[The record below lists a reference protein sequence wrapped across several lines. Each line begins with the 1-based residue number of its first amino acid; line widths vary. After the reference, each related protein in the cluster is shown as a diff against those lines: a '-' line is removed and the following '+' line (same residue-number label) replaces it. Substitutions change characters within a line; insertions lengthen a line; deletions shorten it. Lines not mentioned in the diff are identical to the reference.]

1 MIVNPTINSQ
11 IVTIFDTTL
20 RDGELAFGVKMNA
33 AQKIEIALALEA
45 IGVDVIEVGYPGRFA
60 KDLDEVQQVAGHLQ
74 DATICALAGTTES
87 EILAAATALKT
98 AKHKRIH
105 LYTPVHFPQTSEAH
119 QQQVLATIAEMV
131 SFAKLYCEDIEWS
144 AFDAPRSQPDFL
156 CQAVATAIAHGATT
170 ISIPDTLG
178 ASTPN
183 EFSHLLQL
191 LRDRVPELA
200 QVVVSVHCHDDR
212 GLAVANSLAALDC
225 GARQI
230 ECSVNGLGARKG
242 NANLAAIATEIA
254 QSQQYQTRIQTADL
268 PTISALVSQIT
279 GISP

>member
-1 MIVNPTINSQ
+1 MIASSAVSPP

-20 RDGELAFGVKMNA
+20 RDGELAPGVKLNA
-33 AQKIEIALALEA
+33 AQKLEIALALEA
-45 IGVDVIEVGYPGRFA
+45 KGVDVIEVGYPGRFA
-60 KDLDEVQQVAGHLQ
+60 KDIDEVQQVAKHLQ
-74 DATICALAGTTES
+74 HATICALAGTTES
-87 EILAAATALKT
+87 EILAAATALKP
-98 AKHKRIH
+98 AQKQRIH

-119 QQQVLATIAEMV
+119 QQKVLAAIAEMV
-131 SFAKLYCEDIEWS
+131 AFAKLYCEDIEWS

-178 ASTPN
+178 ASTPT
-183 EFSHLLQL
+183 EFSDLLQL
-191 LRDRVPELA
+191 LRDRVPQLA

-212 GLAVANSLAALDC
+212 GLAVANSLAALEC
-225 GARQI
+225 GTRQI

-254 QSQQYQTRIQTADL
+254 KSQQYQTHIQTANL
-268 PTISALVSQIT
+268 PAISALVSQIT